1 MAISRRHALRASLLG
16 GAGAALAVAA
26 PAPVWASPGLPF
38 EGDRHEALRLLKE
51 GNRRW
56 RRFASRHPNE
66 GRNRR
71 IEVAQGQNPFALI
84 LGCAD
89 SRVAP
94 ELVFDRGLG
103 DLFTVRSAG
112 EVLDSS
118 VLGSIS
124 YAVEHLEVPLIVV
137 LGHSACGAVS
147 AAVDAHRTG
156 ELPHGHVG
164 YLVEQILEVVESTPD
179 EGEDF
184 VDDCVRANAAHIADR
199 LREDEELA
207 PFVAAGKLDVVA
219 ARYDLQG
226 YGVDWL

>member
-16 GAGAALAVAA
+16 SAGAALATAA
-26 PAPVWASPGLPF
+26 PASAWAEPDAPF
-38 EGDRHEALRLLKE
+38 DGGARQALRLLKE

-71 IEVAQGQNPFALI
+71 IEVAQGQNPFALV

-89 SRVAP
+89 SRVPP

-118 VLGSIS
+118 VLGSVT

-137 LGHSACGAVS
+137 LGHSSCGAVS
-147 AAVDAHRTG
+147 AAVDTHRTG

-164 YLVEQILEVVESTPD
+164 YLVEQILEVVEATPD
-179 EGEDF
+179 EGGDF
-184 VDDCVRANAAHIADR
+184 LDACVRANAVHVADL
-199 LREDEELA
+199 LRTDDELR
-207 PFVAAGKLDVVA
+207 PFVESGRLDIVP
-219 ARYDLQG
+219 ARYDLNG

>member
-16 GAGAALAVAA
+16 GAGVALATAA
-26 PAPVWASPGLPF
+26 PAPAWAEPGLPF
-38 EGDRHEALRLLKE
+38 AGGAHEALRLLKE

-118 VLGSIS
+118 VLGSIV
-124 YAVEHLEVPLIVV
+124 YAVEHLAVPLVV
-137 LGHSACGAVS
+137 VQGHSSCGAVS
-147 AAVDAHRTG
+147 AAVEAHRTG

-164 YLVEQILEVVESTPD
+164 YLVEQILEVVESTP
-179 EGEDF
+179 EDGDDF
-184 VDDCVRANAAHIADR
+184 IEDCVRANAVHVADL
-199 LREDEELA
+199 LRRDEELR
-207 PFVAAGKLDVVA
+207 PFVEAGDLDIVA
-219 ARYDLQG
+219 ARYDLRG

>member
-16 GAGAALAVAA
+16 GAGAALAAAA
-26 PAPVWASPGLPF
+26 PAPAWGAPDTAF
-38 EGDRHEALRLLKE
+38 EGGARDALRLLKE

-66 GRNRR
+66 GPGRR
-71 IEVAQGQNPFALI
+71 AEVARGQSPFALV
-84 LGCAD
+84 LACAD

-124 YAVEHLEVPLIVV
+124 YAVEHLHVPLIVV
-137 LGHSACGAVS
+137 LGHSSCGAVG

-164 YLVEQILEVVESTPD
+164 YLVEQILGVVESTP
-179 EGEDF
+179 EGGGDF
-184 VDDCVRANAAHIADR
+184 LDDCVRANSVHIADL
-199 LREDEELA
+199 LREDEELR
-207 PFVAAGKLDVVA
+207 PFVEAGKLDVVA